1 MSDGKQSLILLP
13 GFLCD
18 RAVWE
23 SQIAALSDIAD
34 CTCADYGML
43 DSLPAMAE
51 SVLRS
56 APESFF
62 VAGHSMGGRV
72 AFEIFRQAP
81 ERVRRIALLNTGS
94 AARSAGEMGQEEER
108 KRRALLAM
116 ARSEG
121 MRSMSLQ
128 WIQGM
133 IAPARLADSPLVES
147 IVRMFER
154 KTPDLFEAQM
164 NALLARPDATPL
176 LPQIHCPA
184 LFLSGREDGWST
196 PAAHHLMAGAV
207 KGSKVVVIPEC
218 GHMSTLEQPAAV
230 SQAMRE
236 WLGQGIGYNSGQN

>member
-1 MSDGKQSLILLP
+1 MSGSKEALILLP

-23 SQIAALSDIAD
+23 HQIAALADIAD
-34 CTCADYGML
+34 CTCADYDTL
-43 DSLPAMAE
+43 HSLPGMAE
-51 SVLRS
+51 LVLRS
-56 APESFF
+56 APEQFS

-72 AFEIFRQAP
+72 AFEIFRQVP
-81 ERVRRIALLNTGS
+81 ERVRRIALFNTGS
-94 AARSAGEMGQEEER
+94 AARSAGELGQEEER
-108 KRRALLAM
+108 KRRALLAV
-116 ARSEG
+116 ARSQG
-121 MRSMSLQ
+121 IRAMSLQ

-133 IAPARLADSPLVES
+133 VAPARLADAPLVES

-176 LPQIHCPA
+176 LARIRCPA

-196 PAAHHLMAGAV
+196 PAAHHMMAGVV
-207 KGSKVVVIPEC
+207 KGAKLVVVPEC

-236 WLGQGIGYNSGQN
+236 WLGQGIGYNIGQT

>member
-1 MSDGKQSLILLP
+1 MSRSKEALVLLP

-23 SQIAALSDIAD
+23 AQMEALADIAD
-34 CTCADYGML
+34 CLCADYGML
-43 DSLPAMAE
+43 DSIPAMAE

-56 APESFF
+56 APERFS

-81 ERVRRIALLNTGS
+81 ERVKRIALLNTGS
-94 AARSAGEMGQEEER
+94 AARPAGTAGQEEEQ
-108 KRRALLAM
+108 KRRGLLAL
-116 ARSEG
+116 ARAKG
-121 MRSMSLQ
+121 MRTMALQ

-133 IAPARLADSPLVES
+133 VAPARLSDKPLVEAV
-147 IVRMFER
+147 IGLFAR

-176 LPQIHCPA
+176 LAKIRCPA

-196 PAAHHLMAGAV
+196 PAVHHMMAGAV
-207 KGSKVVVIPEC
+207 ANGTVVVVPEC
-218 GHMSTLEQPAAV
+218 GHMSTMEQPAAV
-230 SQAMRE
+230 AQALRE
-236 WLGQGIGYNSGQN
+236 WLGRKIG